1 MWNYPVIRTLGDIVR
16 VHGRSAAAKP
26 AILFEGEVVTFG
38 ELDRTSNRIANAL
51 ISLDLKPGMPVGF
64 IGKNSPF
71 FAELLF
77 GVAKT
82 GRTFLSLNWRLSARE
97 IGEIL
102 SATECDFVVCDPSV
116 IDLARAAAGHAGGNI
131 RLVAAPVGAASAEW
145 EAIISA
151 HGTQDPKIPVPEDAT
166 ALLLFTSGTTGMPK
180 GVELTHANFN
190 YCRLTEH
197 LDPGMPWEASDIF
210 LMSMPNFHTAGTGLM
225 LQSLY
230 NGSTVSMVAVFEP
243 ALVLKAIA
251 QTRPTIILIVPS
263 ALQMLLEHPDAASV
277 DFTCF
282 KLVMYAGS
290 PIALS
295 LIKRA
300 LTEMRSQF
308 VQWYGATELV
318 GAMTLLRADQHD
330 LSNEE
335 RLKSCGTTVPLV
347 DIKIVSETGQEV
359 EPGTVGEIMIR
370 SPTLFKGYWR
380 NPEAT
385 RAVQIDGW
393 YKSGD
398 AAYRDADGFIYIVDR
413 IKDMIISGGENVY
426 SAEVER
432 ALLQHPAIS
441 EAAAI
446 GLPSERWGESVT
458 GVVVLRDGGAASQDE
473 IISFC
478 RDYLGGYKVPKSI
491 IFRNDLPRTPSGKV
505 QKGVLRDIYRGGP
518 ASG

>member
-1 MWNYPVIRTLGDIVR
+1 MWNYPVIATLGDIVR
-16 VHGRSAAAKP
+16 YHGRVSPEKP
-26 AILFEGEVVTFG
+26 AILFEGEAVSFG
-38 ELDRTSNRIANAL
+38 DLDRGSNRIANAL
-51 ISLDLKPGMPVGF
+51 IALGLDADVPVGF
-64 IGKNSPF
+64 IGRNSPF
-71 FAELLF
+71 FTELLF
-77 GVAKT
+77 GIAKAGHT
-82 GRTFLSLNWRLSARE
+82 MLSLNWRLSARE

-102 SATECDFVVCDPSV
+102 AATECDLLICDPAM
-116 IDLARAAAGHAGGNI
+116 IELARQAAVHAGRKL
-131 RLVAAPVGAASAEW
+131 RLVTASSPEW
-145 EAIISA
+145 EAIVA
-151 HGTQDPKIPVPEDAT
+151 GHGEDDPRVAVREDKT

-197 LDPGMPWEASDIF
+197 LDAGMPWEADDVF

-230 NGSTVSMVAVFEP
+230 NGSTVSMVEQFEP
-243 ALVLKAIA
+243 AAVLRAIA

-263 ALQMLLEHPDAASV
+263 ALQMLLEHPEAEGV

-300 LTEMRSQF
+300 MTQMRSQF

-330 LSNEE
+330 LSREE

-347 DIKIVSETGQEV
+347 DIRIIDDAGEEV
-359 EPGTVGEIMIR
+359 APGVVGEIMIR

-393 YKSGD
+393 YRSGD
-398 AAYRDADGFIYIVDR
+398 AAYRDAEGFIYIVDR

-446 GLPSERWGESVT
+446 GLPSSKWGEMVT
-458 GVVVLRDGGAASQDE
+458 GVVVLRDGQDVSTE
-473 IISFC
+473 DIILFC

-491 IFRNDLPRTPSGKV
+491 IFRGDLPRTPSGKV
-505 QKGVLRDIYRGGP
+505 QKGVLRDIYRGDAANG
-518 ASG
+518 